1 MSGAVSPPSLDFSDN
16 GFVRRSP
23 RVLAILA
30 LASCSDDPG
39 GTVTDAN
46 TIDGASGDGAAMI
59 DAPGGGL
66 VPGTMNVV
74 WMHGS
79 QNCAQNTDPELQE
92 HAYNATTIIF
102 RQNKCR
108 TFEAPFIYLLI
119 GETSALLLDTGA
131 TNTATL
137 RNTVRARIGAKPLI
151 VAHTH
156 GHGDHIASDGQFSGQ
171 ANTTL
176 VANNLTAIRAA
187 FGTTAT
193 TAGTKDLGNRTLDV
207 FEIPGH
213 HPTHI
218 AIYDRNTGL
227 LFTGDTLYPGLLFV
241 PTTTW
246 AQFRTSASKL
256 AQWVQT
262 HPIAYVLGA
271 HIEMTSTPKQNY
283 PYMTTYQPNEHVL
296 QLGAAQVME
305 LDAAVQM
312 IGATAPAAPVAYDH
326 FVIDP
331 N

>member
-1 MSGAVSPPSLDFSDN
+1 MSATVSPARSRFGDN
-16 GFVRRSP
+16 RAVRFA
-23 RVLAILA
+23 LGCLL
-30 LASCSDDPG
+30 LASCSGDPSG
-39 GTVTDAN
+39 GTIDASSNTDA
-46 TIDGASGDGAAMI
+46 TSGTDGAPADT
-59 DAPGGGL
+59 PGGGL
-66 VPGTMNVV
+66 VPGSLTVV

-79 QNCAQNTDPELQE
+79 QNCQQNTDPELQE

-137 RNTVRARIGAKPLI
+137 RNAVRARIGQKPLL

-156 GHGDHIASDGQFSGQ
+156 GHGDHIAGDPQFAGQP
-171 ANTTL
+171 NTTV

-193 TAGTKDLGNRTLDV
+193 TAGTRDLGNRVLDV

-213 HPTHI
+213 HTTHI

-241 PTTTW
+241 QDWT
-246 AQFRTSASKL
+246 QFRASAGKL
-256 AQWVQT
+256 AQFVQS
-262 HPIAYVLGA
+262 HPIAHVLGA

-296 QLGAAQVME
+296 QLGATHVMQ
-305 LDAAVQM
+305 LDAAVQQL
-312 IGATAPAAPVAYDH
+312 GPTVPASPQAYDD

-331 N
+331 

>member
-1 MSGAVSPPSLDFSDN
+1 MGVRCSQVQTSRDFGDNGDVLRALTFVAIASPVGCTGDPVGMAIDSGADIDSPQDGSTLD
-16 GFVRRSP
+16 
-23 RVLAILA
+23 
-30 LASCSDDPG
+30 
-39 GTVTDAN
+39 T
-46 TIDGASGDGAAMI
+46 
-59 DAPGGGL
+59 PGGGL
-66 VPGTMNVV
+66 VPGSLTVV

-119 GETSALLLDTGA
+119 GETSALLIDSGA

-137 RNTVRARIGAKPLI
+137 RNAVRARIGAKPLL

-156 GHGDHIASDGQFSGQ
+156 AHGDHTAGDPQFTGQ
-171 ANTTL
+171 ANTM
-176 VANNLTAIRAA
+176 VVGTAITAVRAA

-193 TAGTKDLGNRTLDV
+193 TGATKDLGNRVLDI

-213 HPTHI
+213 QAAHI

-241 PTTTW
+241 QDWT
-246 AQFRTSASKL
+246 QFRASAGKL
-256 AQWVQT
+256 AQWVQS
-262 HPIAYVLGA
+262 HPIAHVLGA

-296 QLGAAQVME
+296 QLGATHVMM
-305 LDAAVQM
+305 LDAATQQL
-312 IGATAPAAPVAYDH
+312 GPTAPTAPVPYDD

-331 N
+331 P